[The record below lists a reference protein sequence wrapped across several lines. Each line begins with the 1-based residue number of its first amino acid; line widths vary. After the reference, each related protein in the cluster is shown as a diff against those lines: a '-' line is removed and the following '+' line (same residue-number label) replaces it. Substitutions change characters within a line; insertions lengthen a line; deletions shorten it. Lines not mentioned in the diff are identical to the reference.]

1 MTLRKRHSLRA
12 VAMIFATSVITAA
25 CQTTAGP
32 SANQPQ
38 IVDQVALLKKKQD
51 EARSQVRDIIAA
63 AARIADK
70 GDIRTAIDRYQ
81 DALAPATFS
90 EDTGLKNE
98 VLGNIAA
105 LTGRLAAPPAI
116 PEDARRYGIRG
127 ETLLQGAK
135 DAAAFRRAATE
146 FAAAVDAAPWWSSAY
161 YNLAL
166 AFEGAQNAAG
176 AIQAYK
182 HFLSAEPNAREA
194 PTIRDRMI
202 ALEVV
207 AEEQTRKNAWS
218 GYWRASSGSLLR
230 SELKNNVLTMV
241 EVEVSDDAKKSG
253 YYNGQVVFSG
263 TLSGEVVSG
272 KTMMPHCF
280 EGSHAACHR
289 CFPGFRQVTASYSM
303 SGPDEIKAAYDDTFM
318 DRFNTNNCA
327 VLATT
332 RIKGEWKY
340 ARDKAAGRARPG
352 S

>member
-12 VAMIFATSVITAA
+12 IAMIFAASVTTAA

-116 PEDARRYGIRG
+116 PDDARRYGIRG

-207 AEEQTRKNAWS
+207 AEEQARKNAWN
-218 GYWRASSGSLLR
+218 GYWRSPSGSLQR
-230 SELKNNVLTMV
+230 SELKNGVLTIT
-241 EVEVSDDAKKSG
+241 EVEVSDAARESG
-253 YYNGQVVFSG
+253 YHNGQVLFSG
-263 TLSGEVVSG
+263 TLSGENVTG
-272 KTMMPHCF
+272 TTAMPQCF
-280 EGSHAACHR
+280 EGAHWACKR
-289 CFPGFRQVTASYSM
+289 CFPGFQKKKASIRM
-303 SGPDEIKAAYDDTFM
+303 PGPDVMIETYDDNFM

-327 VLATT
+327 ILATK
-332 RIKGEWKY
+332 RLKGEWTFK
-340 ARDKAAGRARPG
+340 RDKDAERARPG
-352 S
+352 G